1 MSQSTIRILRRGQH
15 LSYLATLVPWGRAG
29 ATPLE
34 SVCQDIY
41 CGWQDPESLGKALGG
56 RLVEMCPGLSV
67 CFSKMGMLSPLADK
81 GSEGKVRCEQREGWG
96 P

>member
-34 SVCQDIY
+34 SVCRDIY
-41 CGWQDPESLGKALGG
+41 CRWQDPESLGKALAG
-56 RLVEMCPGLSV
+56 RLVGPIRVLRASLWARASAQGQILGPMWISAMGLL
-67 CFSKMGMLSPLADK
+67 K
-81 GSEGKVRCEQREGWG
+81 
-96 P
+96 